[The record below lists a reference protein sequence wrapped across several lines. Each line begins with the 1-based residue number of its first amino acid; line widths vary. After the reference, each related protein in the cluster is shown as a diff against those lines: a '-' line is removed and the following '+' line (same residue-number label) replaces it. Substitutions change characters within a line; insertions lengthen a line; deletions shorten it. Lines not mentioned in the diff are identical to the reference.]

1 MGEAQKVKDRF
12 VVVPSRAVWP
22 EVHEAGL
29 GLVEFKPVAAQPFT
43 QNVKQALGA
52 PAVLKGEHKSSR
64 PGESHPEALTE
75 PCLNLSAHTA
85 PPMQPYDK

>member
-29 GLVEFKPVAAQPFT
+29 GLVEFKPVA
-43 QNVKQALGA
+43 
-52 PAVLKGEHKSSR
+52 
-64 PGESHPEALTE
+64 E
-75 PCLNLSAHTA
+75 PVNDFETVTIAI
-85 PPMQPYDK
+85 Y

>member
-22 EVHEAGL
+22 EVHEAGRA

-52 PAVLKGEHKSSR
+52 PAVLKGEHNVVSV
-64 PGESHPEALTE
+64 
-75 PCLNLSAHTA
+75 AHQLA
-85 PPMQPYDK
+85 PAP